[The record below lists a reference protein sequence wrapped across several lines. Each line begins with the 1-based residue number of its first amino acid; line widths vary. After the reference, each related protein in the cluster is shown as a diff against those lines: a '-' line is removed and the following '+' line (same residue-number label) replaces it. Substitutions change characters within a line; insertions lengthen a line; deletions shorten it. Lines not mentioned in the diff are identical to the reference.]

1 MAKLTFP
8 NDFIW
13 GIGNSA
19 YQSEGAWNEDGK
31 GESIWDRYCHIAG
44 NVIDGE
50 SGDVTTDFYHRYK
63 EDIALMKSLGIR
75 HFRMSIA
82 WTRILPSGR
91 GEVNPKG
98 VAFYH
103 DVIDELLQSGIEP
116 MVTIYMWDLPQ
127 KLQDIGGWANR
138 EITDY
143 YEQYARIL
151 FREYGGKVKTWCT
164 FDEPFC
170 GAFIGHY
177 IGTYAPGLRDFST
190 ALLVS
195 YHMLLAHGKAVKAC
209 HEMTPG
215 AKIGIALNL
224 SDCKSATDKPAD
236 IAAAYRADGYRNR
249 WFLDPLYK
257 GCFPQDMLDW
267 YAAQGVVTPDI
278 LPEDLNIMSERQDY
292 LGLNFYSPHF
302 YVHDE
307 KNWPVKGTAVKTG
320 KPLNDI
326 NWEIV
331 PEALFNILQRVK
343 ADYGDIEVK
352 ITESGSC
359 VTDNVNRE
367 HRIMDDG
374 RIDYMYTHLAQLKRA
389 MRAGVRVTA
398 YYAFCFTD
406 NLEWALG
413 FTKRFGLV
421 YVDFKTQ
428 ERIVKDSG
436 HWYSRVIREN
446 GFELAEPSGE

>member
-1 MAKLTFP
+1 
-8 NDFIW
+8 
-13 GIGNSA
+13 
-19 YQSEGAWNEDGK
+19 
-31 GESIWDRYCHIAG
+31 
-44 NVIDGE
+44 
-50 SGDVTTDFYHRYK
+50 
-63 EDIALMKSLGIR
+63 
-75 HFRMSIA
+75 
-82 WTRILPSGR
+82 
-91 GEVNPKG
+91 
-98 VAFYH
+98 
-103 DVIDELLQSGIEP
+103 
-116 MVTIYMWDLPQ
+116 
-127 KLQDIGGWANR
+127 
-138 EITDY
+138 
-143 YEQYARIL
+143 
-151 FREYGGKVKTWCT
+151 
-164 FDEPFC
+164 
-170 GAFIGHY
+170 
-177 IGTYAPGLRDFST
+177 
-190 ALLVS
+190 
-195 YHMLLAHGKAVKAC
+195 
-209 HEMTPG
+209 
-215 AKIGIALNL
+215 
-224 SDCKSATDKPAD
+224 
-236 IAAAYRADGYRNR
+236 
-249 WFLDPLYK
+249 
-257 GCFPQDMLDW
+257 
-267 YAAQGVVTPDI
+267 VVTPDI

-307 KNWPVKGTAVKTG
+307 KNWPVKCTAVKTG